1 MQVYFGRVETPG
13 CGGESLEVACPDT
26 RRGMPVGVRVRDSFR
41 SRIWIIREKIPG
53 SSTTLPWKIHSW
65 ARNGR
70 PSTGRLWATAG
81 KGPARVPDT
90 MADVEARVLKLQIC
104 IGLDQ
109 PWSAR
114 MSLPGLVAIE
124 RLLGGASGPS
134 MTSARRY
141 YPGLGIYRASIGS
154 RVLRA
159 SVNQAEG

>member
-1 MQVYFGRVETPG
+1 
-13 CGGESLEVACPDT
+13 
-26 RRGMPVGVRVRDSFR
+26 MPVGVRVRDSFR

-81 KGPARVPDT
+81 KGPDT